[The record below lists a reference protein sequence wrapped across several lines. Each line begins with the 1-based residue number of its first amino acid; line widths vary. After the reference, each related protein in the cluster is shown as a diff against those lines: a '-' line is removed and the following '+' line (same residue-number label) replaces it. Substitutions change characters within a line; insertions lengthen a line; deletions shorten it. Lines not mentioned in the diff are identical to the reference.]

1 MFTKAEI
8 TAYIVSRLVDGIADS
23 ITPSVLRD
31 VLDRC
36 LDRRYEAGEV
46 GVQGIGEWHTL
57 EQLLTDA
64 VADISLLK
72 EGAHTPQQI
81 RDALTGLSGN
91 ERLGKGAVH
100 GADFSLNYRGR
111 LRWNSSVS
119 QSAMGIQ
126 LSRGDMWVYDDGGL
140 PDDGGSYAN
149 GDVLVILTTEP
160 ATPPWNLE
168 DKNRFMIWRLSRLNM
183 FSIGTIVREALEGL
197 SDNEMLGAEK
207 IRYTE
212 DQSVL
217 EALNGVEERLNAKE
231 QKASHIRII
240 CEDDDEGLTLTI
252 PGVVFPS
259 MLNINRTPYYGIQGE
274 FFEGMDF
281 RYRHVDGN
289 TQIILNPGL
298 SLVFVRNDIIDI
310 RYTL

>member
-8 TAYIVSRLVDGIADS
+8 TAYIVSRLIDGIADS

-36 LDRRYEAGEV
+36 LDRRYEASEV
-46 GVQGIGEWHTL
+46 GVQGIGEWQTL
-57 EQLLTDA
+57 EQLLVEALQDLA
-64 VADISLLK
+64 LLK
-72 EGAHTPQQI
+72 EGAHTPEQI
-81 RDALTGLSGN
+81 RDALTELSGA
-91 ERLGKGAVH
+91 ERLGKDAVH

-119 QSAMGIQ
+119 QSVMGIQ

-160 ATPPWNLE
+160 GTPPWSLE

-197 SDNEMLGAEK
+197 SATEMLGAEK

-212 DQSVL
+212 QMTVHQAINEL
-217 EALNGVEERLNAKE
+217 GERLNGKQQKE
-231 QKASHIRII
+231 SFVRII
-240 CEDDDEGLTLTI
+240 CEDDDEGLTITI
-252 PGVVFPS
+252 PEVVYPTMMS
-259 MLNINRTPYYGIQGE
+259 INRTPYYGIQGE
-274 FFEGMDF
+274 FFEGMDYRF
-281 RYRHVDGN
+281 RHLGGN

-310 RYTL
+310 RYTI